1 MKELY
6 AAFPTP
12 IAVYSIDKILTE
24 EVFYVNALSRVANM
38 GNLISSDQYIFK
50 HPKLK
55 RIADFAEQCLNSF
68 LHKVYCPSTDVFIYV
83 TQSWA
88 NYTVKGQNHHQH
100 KHPNSFLS
108 GVFYLS
114 VKPEDAIIFIRD
126 PQPSIQ
132 IATSASND
140 WTCHSKAIKV
150 SPGDLIVFPS
160 SLTHMV
166 DTVRTDG
173 MRISIAFN
181 SFLRGV
187 VGDSAQSTEL
197 LL

>member
-1 MKELY
+1 MKEVY
-6 AAFPTP
+6 AMFPTP
-12 IAVYSIDKILTE
+12 IAVYSIDELLTE
-24 EVFYVNALSRVANM
+24 EVFYVNTLPRVANM
-38 GNLISSDQYIFK
+38 GNMISSDKYVLK
-50 HPKLK
+50 HPMLK
-55 RIADFAEQCLNSF
+55 RISEFTEECLNDF
-68 LHKVYCPSTDVFIYV
+68 LHKIYQPSTDVSIYI
-83 TQSWA
+83 TQSWV
-88 NYTVKGQNHHQH
+88 NCTVRGQKHHQH

-108 GVFYLS
+108 GVFYVS

-132 IATSASND
+132 IATSAAND
-140 WTCHSKAIKV
+140 WACHSKSIEV
-150 SPGDLIVFPS
+150 SPGDLIIFPS

-173 MRISIAFN
+173 MRVSIAFN